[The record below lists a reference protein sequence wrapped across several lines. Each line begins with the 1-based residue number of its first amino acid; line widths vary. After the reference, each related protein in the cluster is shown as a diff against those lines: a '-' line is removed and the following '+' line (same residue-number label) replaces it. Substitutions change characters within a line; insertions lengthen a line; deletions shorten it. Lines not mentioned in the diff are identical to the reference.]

1 MSTLGALASGFI
13 SLSKFPS
20 SASNIEQ
27 IWVELNGID
36 SRSLPPLLK
45 MDARIV
51 GVKLFTHLGRVLLRN
66 QQRTLD
72 LLPSPVDFKFSMHR
86 SLGDLVITDVRAPT
100 AEFLIQ

>member
-36 SRSLPPLLK
+36 SRSLPPVLK

-51 GVKLFTHLGRVLLRN
+51 GVKLRKSSTEKSAENLG
-66 QQRTLD
+66 
-72 LLPSPVDFKFSMHR
+72 
-86 SLGDLVITDVRAPT
+86 PT
-100 AEFLIQ
+100 S